1 MRDKAVEVKVNVF
14 LDADVEHDDELGY
27 EIIWLQRSLPNF
39 QSYYQ
44 DWHEGITPWNSLQS
58 GSMGI
63 FTMNGLHSN
72 IAIDLRFARKIYRI
86 MNKVCLSLVKT
97 SKMYRDGHLDHQF
110 ENGSIMNLTADD
122 LLSSRLAM
130 LRELL
135 NVKQAWWNYTIKI
148 IRGVDYD

>member
-1 MRDKAVEVKVNVF
+1 MRDKAVEVKVTVF

-44 DWHEGITPWNSLQS
+44 DWHEGITPWKDLQG

-63 FTMNGLHSN
+63 FTMHGLHSN

-148 IRGVDYD
+148 IRGVDHD